1 MKKLCKLFI
10 VTFIV
15 ISAFPAASVY
25 AADEQPNTVSLY
37 DIEIFN
43 SLIVDDD
50 FLAVVPYQI
59 SFDTEPSIGIDE
71 TYLFRIL
78 SPGGSEELGVTTAS
92 ALFND
97 GYGLGMVSF
106 YFDSGMTA
114 NTSYIFRV
122 QQNPAYYPEPDYW
135 DFSVSESNYSQS
147 DDQAAALKAKIID
160 ASSALSVEFGVS
172 LLTTAESGDTVLSSY
187 GELYYLN
194 AIPGLQ
200 YMCPA
205 LFSVQLVNPD
215 FTKRSWSYTFANSLQ
230 TKYAGTFIE
239 DFMTGFGGLFLIDTY
254 PAMNAL
260 SMFIF
265 LLVIIISVWKF
276 KATVLSAILDG
287 YCLLLC
293 LMLMGFFSM
302 IWAGF
307 MAFIAVFIGG
317 GILLF
322 KRS

>member
-1 MKKLCKLFI
+1 MKIVKIILLSFI
-10 VTFIV
+10 AV
-15 ISAFPAASVY
+15 ILIPSSV
-25 AADEQPNTVSLY
+25 AMADDEQPDTVSLY
-37 DIEIFN
+37 EIEIFN
-43 SLIVDDD
+43 SLLVSND
-50 FLAVVPYQI
+50 FLAVVPYQL
-59 SFDTEPSIGIDE
+59 SFDSDPDIGIDQ
-71 TYLFRIL
+71 TYIFRLL
-78 SPGGSEELGVTTAS
+78 SPDKSDELGTTTGQTT
-92 ALFND
+92 FND

-106 YFDSGMTA
+106 YIESGMTA
-114 NTSYIFRV
+114 NTSYVFRV
-122 QQNPAYYPEPDYW
+122 QQNPAYYPDPDYW
-135 DFSVSESNYSQS
+135 DFTIGDSNYSQS
-147 DDQAAALKAKIID
+147 DDQDAALKAKIVD
-160 ASSALSVEFGVS
+160 MSSALSVEFGVS

-187 GELYYLN
+187 GELYYLY

-215 FTKRSWSYTFANSLQ
+215 FSKRSWSYTFADTLR

-239 DFMTGFGGLFLIDTY
+239 DFMTGFGGLFSIETS
-254 PAMNAL
+254 PAMNAV
-260 SMFIF
+260 SIF
-265 LLVIIISVWKF
+265 LFVTLIVLSIWKF

-287 YCLLLC
+287 YCMLLL

-307 MAFIAVFIGG
+307 MAFISVFIGG